1 LRFSPVI
8 RKQPNPEWPADL
20 FRNGSPFAAN
30 HRLNTSDRLCDD
42 TENMRLKVHLST
54 ASEELIALINEGYE
68 AISAVIAEY
77 EARKKRGAFN
87 DEKDVDDVVVP
98 MNTWASKV
106 VNALVRIF
114 PTKLEMNLFLDPEV
128 PFGAV
133 SGDYK
138 YQSTLLRCRHFVRGL
153 NKIRL
158 QSLPEYTDLPLDVRL
173 YVEDIDSFRK
183 VRDVNP
189 AAVVGA
195 LTDGYLDR
203 SEDSIQTSLERI
215 LNVPFHKKDWGGEV
229 NDLYT
234 ANLVINSARHETA
247 FLLKG
252 NGVRARTMEIKH
264 CGANSDQ
271 LLRLV
276 SSPAKVFIVQFVGNV
291 SESVVSD
298 IDGKVRYARSQGRD
312 AWYCIM
318 DGQDTARVLRAYGE
332 L

>member
-1 LRFSPVI
+1 
-8 RKQPNPEWPADL
+8 
-20 FRNGSPFAAN
+20 
-30 HRLNTSDRLCDD
+30 
-42 TENMRLKVHLST
+42 MRLRIHIAT
-54 ASEELIALINEGYE
+54 ANEELVALINEGYD
-68 AISAVIAEY
+68 AISAMQAAY
-77 EARKKRGAFN
+77 RDRKEMGTYN
-87 DEKDVDDVVVP
+87 DDSKNLDELVAPVNAWVD
-98 MNTWASKV
+98 KV
-106 VNALVRIF
+106 VESLGRIF
-114 PTKLEMNLFLDPEV
+114 PTQLETRLFLDPEI

-189 AAVVGA
+189 STVMDV
-195 LTDGYLDR
+195 LTDGYFDR
-203 SEDSIQTSLERI
+203 SEDAIQTALERI
-215 LNVPFHKKDWGGEV
+215 LSVPFHKKDWGGEL

-234 ANLVINSARHETA
+234 ANLLINGTRHETA

-252 NGVRARTMEIKH
+252 NGLRNKTMEIKD
-264 CGANSDQ
+264 CGKNGDQ
-271 LLRLV
+271 ILRLC
-276 SSPAKVFIVQFVGNV
+276 SSPAKLFVVQFVGRI
-291 SESVVSD
+291 SEAVVSD
-298 IDGKVRYARSQGRD
+298 IDGKVRHARSQGRD
-312 AWYCIM
+312 VWYCIM